1 MSSLALEGIG
11 LTRRYGGFAA
21 LDDVTLQLEPGEIR
35 GLIGPNGAG
44 KSTLMDVLCGRGGSP
59 VGRVLL
65 GGRDI
70 SRLSAQARRRAG
82 LARSFQKTNIFAAL
96 AVREQVALAARMA
109 EVDNTDE
116 VLDALGLA
124 ELAERRAGDIA
135 YGDQRRLDLA
145 LALVGRPSV
154 LLLDEPAAGLSIQE
168 SITLARLLKELA
180 DSWKV
185 TVLLVE
191 HDMEVIFSVSD
202 RITVLNLGRVLAQG
216 SVDEI
221 RANAEVVRAY
231 LGSSVA

>member
-1 MSSLALEGIG
+1 M
-11 LTRRYGGFAA
+11 
-21 LDDVTLQLEPGEIR
+21 
-35 GLIGPNGAG
+35 
-44 KSTLMDVLCGRGGSP
+44 
-59 VGRVLL
+59 
-65 GGRDI
+65 
-70 SRLSAQARRRAG
+70 
-82 LARSFQKTNIFAAL
+82 
-96 AVREQVALAARMA
+96 
-109 EVDNTDE
+109 
-116 VLDALGLA
+116 
-124 ELAERRAGDIA
+124 
-135 YGDQRRLDLA
+135 
-145 LALVGRPSV
+145 

-185 TVLLVE
+185 TVLQVE